1 MIEFVF
7 LVTLNFMSQTI
18 NLGNLRNVRDDTYS
32 FNNESKPSDTIT
44 FSTPFENQ
52 STYNMRVTNKPYQKY
67 NGTKVNSINPVDL
80 ASKYSAPDDDL
91 MVDLS
96 NYNNKEVLDYQSNAK
111 SDSKSDIK
119 SNGRCNDAKFFES
132 DSNRVK
138 QQIQLLQ
145 QNFKRQV
152 SNYLTNA
159 KHIKNSALRSI
170 NHQLVEIQ
178 HKIKDIIQDINE
190 NDLVD
195 VQDNISK
202 VKSKLNNVKSQI
214 MKNINREYF
223 NSSPYVGQWSSSGR
237 IQDNIEGFKSK
248 HLKSDSSSTFS
259 TVISVI
265 VIIVLIILIVCFGYY
280 LYTNMGSKTIG
291 GTKPNSKQ
299 IYPIPVKTSIKYDSN
314 GKVIPISS
322 YKSAKY
328 NKFNDSNR
336 VKFSK
341 SSFKPID
348 KRYSD
353 NPLYSDHKS
362 QDRFMEQIKGT
373 KPETKFSEPGSSAK
387 PSVES
392 TKLSDSDKKVL
403 ESFGGT
409 IDV

>member
-18 NLGNLRNVRDDTYS
+18 NLGNLRNIRDDTYS

-67 NGTKVNSINPVDL
+67 NGTKSNSINPVDL

-111 SDSKSDIK
+111 SDSKSNVKSNSGCNDIK
-119 SNGRCNDAKFFES
+119 
-132 DSNRVK
+132 
-138 QQIQLLQ
+138 QQVQLLQ
-145 QNFKRQV
+145 QNFKKQV

-178 HKIKDIIQDINE
+178 HKIKDIVQDINE
-190 NDLVD
+190 NDFID

-223 NSSPYVGQWSSSGR
+223 NSSPYVGQWSSSSR

-248 HLKSDSSSTFS
+248 QSKSESSSTFS

-280 LYTNMGSKTIG
+280 LYTNMNPKTIG
-291 GTKPNSKQ
+291 GMKPNSKQ

-322 YKSAKY
+322 CKSARCNKYSGSDRVKY
-328 NKFNDSNR
+328 NNSN
-336 VKFSK
+336 K

-362 QDRFMEQIKGT
+362 EDRFMEQIKGT
-373 KPETKFSEPGSSAK
+373 KPEVK
-387 PSVES
+387 PSVETKTS
-392 TKLSDSDKKVL
+392 VESAKLSDSDKKVL

>member
-67 NGTKVNSINPVDL
+67 NGTKSNSINPVDL

-111 SDSKSDIK
+111 SDSKSNVK
-119 SNGRCNDAKFFES
+119 SNSGCNDM
-132 DSNRVK
+132 K
-138 QQIQLLQ
+138 QQVQLLQ
-145 QNFKRQV
+145 QNFKKQV

-178 HKIKDIIQDINE
+178 HKIKDIVQDINE
-190 NDLVD
+190 NDFID

-223 NSSPYVGQWSSSGR
+223 NSSPYVGQWSSSSR

-248 HLKSDSSSTFS
+248 QLKFQHLSQSKSESSSTFS

-280 LYTNMGSKTIG
+280 LYTNMNPKTIG
-291 GTKPNSKQ
+291 GMKPNSKQ

-322 YKSAKY
+322 CKSARCNKYSGSSRVKY
-328 NKFNDSNR
+328 NNSN
-336 VKFSK
+336 K

-362 QDRFMEQIKGT
+362 EDRFMEQIKGT
-373 KPETKFSEPGSSAK
+373 KPEVK
-387 PSVES
+387 PSVETKTS
-392 TKLSDSDKKVL
+392 VESAKLSDSDKKVL